1 MISSLTNLL
10 HRFTKPCLRIP
21 QLTFF
26 LVPTTVSRPKVKVVA
41 GPAKSKAVKGLGVGN
56 SRKST
61 SKIIQDPDNDSTELS
76 DLVSGSEREG
86 EGNGS
91 VEDSDGMA
99 QDSDDDFDGAKLTE
113 KETEQVLH
121 DEVKN
126 SHLIIL
132 FYSFAIIATQ
142 RCFNSLRRR
151 R

>member
-10 HRFTKPCLRIP
+10 HRFTKPHSRFP

-26 LVPTTVSRPKVKVVA
+26 HVPTTVSRPKVNVVA
-41 GPAKSKAVKGLGVGN
+41 AHAKSKAVKGVGN

-121 DEVKN
+121 EEVK
-126 SHLIIL
+126 IVI
-132 FYSFAIIATQ
+132 
-142 RCFNSLRRR
+142 
-151 R
+151 